1 VKTPTPLL
9 IGLLG
14 LSGCGLLQTAAGP
27 VQAPN
32 NQHCAKISWHSLGAA
47 RDINAAIFAG
57 SGDAG
62 LTRLA
67 YGPGPRRGP
76 QAPSAETAELDQ
88 PLRSERSLDLSAEF
102 PREYE
107 KAQIREV
114 EQWLQAH
121 LAVEVRSCP
130 G

>member
-1 VKTPTPLL
+1 
-9 IGLLG
+9 
-14 LSGCGLLQTAAGP
+14 LQSSPDP
-27 VQAPN
+27 VQSSN
-32 NQHCAKISWHSLGAA
+32 TQNCAKISWHSLGAA

-57 SGDAG
+57 NADAG

-76 QAPSAETAELDQ
+76 QALSGETIELDQ
-88 PLRSERSLDLSAEF
+88 PLRSERSLDLSVEF

-107 KAQIREV
+107 KAQTREV

-130 G
+130 E